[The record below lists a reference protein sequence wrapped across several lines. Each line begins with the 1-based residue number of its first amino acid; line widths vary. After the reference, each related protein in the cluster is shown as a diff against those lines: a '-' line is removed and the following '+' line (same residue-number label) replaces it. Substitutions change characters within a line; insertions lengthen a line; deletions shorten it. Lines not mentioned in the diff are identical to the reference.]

1 MPVNLWGH
9 YNFKIDIVIHMVILI
24 KAAQLILSL
33 SILVII
39 HEFGHF
45 IFSKA
50 FKCRVEKFYL
60 FFNPW
65 FSLFKFQRGETEYG
79 VGWLPL
85 GGYVKISGM
94 IDESMDKEAMKL
106 PPQPWEFRSKP
117 SWQRLIIM
125 IGGVLFNLILA
136 IIIYSAVLFV
146 WGDQYLPT
154 KNVKYGIAVSET
166 GKEMGLRNGDKIIS
180 VDGMEI
186 EDFNKIVPVI
196 VLNGAKT
203 IEVLRNDET
212 LSVPVKS
219 EIIPKLL
226 KDKFVISLRI
236 PFVCKVIGFGKDSPA
251 RDAGFEIGDEILS
264 VNGSG
269 FKFYD
274 EFSDTLTM
282 SKGKTITILLK
293 RGGAEKS
300 TAVKIG
306 SAGVL
311 GIQREYKI
319 DGLFEFKT
327 ITYGFFE
334 SIPAGISKGYNA
346 VGNYLKQ
353 FKLLFAPETKA
364 YESLGGFIAIGN
376 IFPSVWDWESFWN
389 LTAFLSIILA
399 VMNIL
404 PIPALDGGHV
414 LFLLFEMIT
423 GRKPSDKFLEYA
435 QVVGMVILFSLL
447 LYANGN
453 DFWKWYQGKF

>member
-1 MPVNLWGH
+1 
-9 YNFKIDIVIHMVILI
+9 MVILI

-50 FKCRVEKFYL
+50 FNCRVEKFYL
-60 FFNPW
+60 FFDPW
-65 FSLFKFQRGETEYG
+65 FSLFKFRKGETEYG
-79 VGWLPL
+79 IGWLPL

-94 IDESMDKEAMKL
+94 IDESMDKEQMKL
-106 PPQPWEFRSKP
+106 PAEPWEFRSKP

-136 IIIYSAVLFV
+136 ILLYSAVLFV
-146 WGDQYLPT
+146 WGEQYLPT
-154 KNVKYGIAVSET
+154 KNVKFGIAVSET
-166 GKEMGLRNGDKIIS
+166 GKEMGLQNGDKIIS
-180 VDGMEI
+180 VDGKEV
-186 EDFNKIVPVI
+186 EDFNKIVATI

-203 IEVLRNDET
+203 IEVKRNEENIV
-212 LSVPVKS
+212 VPVKN

-226 KDKFVISLRI
+226 KDKFIISLRVPYSCNI
-236 PFVCKVIGFGKDSPA
+236 VGFGKESPA
-251 RDAGFEIGDEILS
+251 RDAGLEIGDEIMTI
-264 VNGSG
+264 NGSG
-269 FKFYD
+269 FKYYD
-274 EFSDTLTM
+274 QFTDTLTA
-282 SKGKTITILLK
+282 SKEKTISLLIK
-293 RGGAEKS
+293 RKGVEK
-300 TAVKIG
+300 TVNVNIG
-306 SAGVL
+306 KMGIL
-311 GIQREYKI
+311 GIQREYNI

-327 ITYGFFE
+327 INYGFFE
-334 SIPAGISKGYNA
+334 SFPAGVSKGYHA

-414 LFLLFEMIT
+414 LFLLFEIVT

-435 QVVGMVILFSLL
+435 QIVGMVILFSLL
-447 LYANGN
+447 IYANGN
-453 DFWKWYQGKF
+453 DIWKWYSTKF